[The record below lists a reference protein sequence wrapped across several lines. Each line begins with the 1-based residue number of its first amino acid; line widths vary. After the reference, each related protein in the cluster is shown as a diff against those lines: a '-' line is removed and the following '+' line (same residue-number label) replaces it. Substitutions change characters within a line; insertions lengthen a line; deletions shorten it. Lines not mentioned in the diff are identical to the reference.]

1 MAELMVGDI
10 VMTCPVDLKDREGK
24 IIQRKEDQNPEKIK
38 VLSLLGEGGQGW
50 VYKVEYQGKPMA
62 LKWYKDCG
70 RDPQAFYKNVRENV
84 TRGTLAP
91 QFLWPLAITEQTHGA
106 FGYVMELR
114 PQGFYELSDFLLAK
128 VRFADFRAE
137 VEACIQ
143 VVNAFRILHNEGLS
157 YQDLNDGNFFINPR
171 TGAVLI
177 ADNDNVAPNKTNM
190 GIVGK
195 PRYMAPEIVLGK
207 NMPDTQSDR
216 FSLATVLFAMLC
228 LGHPLEGKKWAAI
241 CQTPKEAERL
251 YGSTPLFVFD
261 KKDNSNRPIPEQAN
275 VLNRWKYLPEYIRD
289 LFYRSYSEDTF
300 TNPMKRVK
308 ELEWLKAF
316 TRFRSEI
323 VPCECG
329 NEVFLCNASSTICEK
344 CNKMINIT
352 HRIQFPEYAMATTK
366 GARIYRCQMGICNAD
381 EALMPIALLVAKN
394 DDPNTVGLKNMT
406 KQIWEAQTPS
416 GRINRVE
423 PGHVV
428 PFLSGIKIKVFN
440 HSFELK

>member
-1 MAELMVGDI
+1 MAELKVGD
-10 VMTCPVDLKDREGK
+10 VVRTTADAPQGEVNLAEVK
-24 IIQRKEDQNPEKIK
+24 I
-38 VLSLLGEGGQGW
+38 LSKLGEGGQGW

-70 RDPQAFYKNVRENV
+70 NDPQAFYKNVQRNV
-84 TRGTLAP
+84 KRGAP
-91 QFLWPLAITEQTHGA
+91 APVFLWPKAITEQTNGS

-114 PQGFYELSDFLLAK
+114 PQGFCELSEFLLAK
-128 VRFADFRAE
+128 AKFSNFRVE
-137 VEACIQ
+137 VESCIQ

-157 YQDLNDGNFFINPR
+157 YQDLNDGNFFINPT

-241 CQTPKEAERL
+241 CQTPEEAERL
-251 YGSTPLFVFD
+251 YGREPLFVFD
-261 KKDNSNRPIPEQAN
+261 KKDTSNRPIPEQVN
-275 VLNRWKYLPEYIRD
+275 VLNRWKYLPDYIQN
-289 LFYRSYSEDTF
+289 LFYTSFNEDAF

-323 VPCECG
+323 VPCACG
-329 NEVFLCNASSTICEK
+329 NEVFIQNASSTICEA
-344 CNKMINIT
+344 CNKMVNIT
-352 HRIQFPEYAMATTK
+352 HRIQFLDYAMAVSK
-366 GARIYRCQMGICNAD
+366 GARVYRCQLGICNAD
-381 EALMPIALLVAKN
+381 EALMPIALVVAKGT
-394 DDPNTVGLKNMT
+394 DPNVLGLKNMT

-416 GRINRVE
+416 GKINRVE
-423 PGHVV
+423 PGNVV
-428 PFLSGIKIKVFN
+428 PFLAGIKIKVFG
-440 HSFELK
+440 HTFELK